1 MPLPLTHVP
10 LALLLALS
18 PVVTTPPDD
27 AAPADPA
34 VPAGMD
40 AYVQERMAATDTPG
54 LAYAVV
60 GPGGVEHQGTFG
72 VDGDGAPV
80 DEHTPFLWGSVA
92 KPVTATAALV
102 LAREGRLDLDAP
114 VEEYLPVFAE
124 FGADPTVRDLLTQT
138 SGLTG
143 RTAAATS
150 DLYGERAPDL
160 DARVARI
167 AASEPGDPGT
177 HEYSSANYLVLGAV
191 MEEVTGDFR
200 GYLRESVLE
209 PVGMDGVFASAARA
223 REAGLSPGHRTLWGV
238 PVADADGV
246 DDEGA
251 AYGYLGG
258 DVTDLAAFARAQVA
272 AEPPVLDAAALERSR
287 TGLVPVPGSA
297 QEYGLGWRDT
307 ALSDPGEPIVF
318 HGGSTPGYAAIL
330 VVLPERERTVVVLQ
344 NTYDMLRDNGI
355 QAVAFGLAHM
365 LAGGDSPSSPRHR
378 PAVPGVGVDAHGR
391 RGGSGRGRRRGRAGP
406 ATPPVGD
413 RTVVG
418 PGTGLGGRRGGG
430 GGEPRPAP
438 GPDVASRR
446 DGGDAGGGCARRG
459 RRGPAP
465 AGAPARRPRTG
476 LIPGSTGRGRF
487 GPGPR
492 CRTRHGDR
500 DPAPR
505 TGPGTGTERSAL
517 SP

>member
-18 PVVTTPPDD
+18 PVVTAPPNDPAPSD
-27 AAPADPA
+27 PADPA
-34 VPAGMD
+34 AMD
-40 AYVQERMAATDTPG
+40 AYVQERMAATNTPG

-60 GPGGVEHQGTFG
+60 GPGGVEHRGTFG

-102 LAREGRLDLDAP
+102 LAGEGRLDLDAP

-160 DARVARI
+160 DARVARV
-167 AASEPGDPGT
+167 AASEPGTPGT

-209 PVGMDGVFASAARA
+209 PTGMDGVFASAAQA

-272 AEPPVLDAAALERSR
+272 AKPPVLDAAALEEAR

-307 ALSDPGEPIVF
+307 ALSDLGEPIVF
-318 HGGSTPGYAAIL
+318 HGGSTPGYAAIV
-330 VVLPERERTVVVLQ
+330 VVLPERGRAVVVLQ

-365 LAGGDSPSSPRHR
+365 VAGGDSPSSPGTDPLYLASVWTPTAAAAALGAGAVAAVRVRR
-378 PAVPGVGVDAHGR
+378 PRRWASALWSALGLVSVAAAVGVAASHG
-391 RGGSGRGRRRGRAGP
+391 
-406 ATPPVGD
+406 
-413 RTVVG
+413 
-418 PGTGLGGRRGGG
+418 
-430 GGEPRPAP
+430 PRPALTWL
-438 GPDVASRR
+438 PDVTAATLA
-446 DGGDAGGGCARRG
+446 AGALGAAVVVLRLLAHRRG
-459 RRGPAP
+459 DR
-465 AGAPARRPRTG
+465 ART
-476 LIPGSTGRGRF
+476 
-487 GPGPR
+487 
-492 CRTRHGDR
+492 
-500 DPAPR
+500 
-505 TGPGTGTERSAL
+505 
-517 SP
+517 

>member
-1 MPLPLTHVP
+1 MPLLLSHVP

-18 PVVTTPPDD
+18 PVVTAPPHD
-27 AAPADPA
+27 ASPVAPS
-34 VPAGMD
+34 GMD
-40 AYVQERMAATDTPG
+40 AYVRERMAATDTPG

-60 GPGGVEHQGTFG
+60 GPGGVEHQGAFG

-150 DLYGERAPDL
+150 DLYGDRSPDL
-160 DARVARI
+160 DARVAHA
-167 AASEPGDPGT
+167 AASEPGNPGT

-209 PVGMDGVFASAARA
+209 PTGMDGVFTSAAQA

-272 AEPPVLDAAALERSR
+272 AEPPVLDAAALERAR

-307 ALSDPGEPIVF
+307 ALSDLGEPIVF
-318 HGGSTPGYAAIL
+318 HGGSTPGYAAIV
-330 VVLPERERTVVVLQ
+330 VVLPERERAVVVLQ

-355 QAVAFGLAHM
+355 QAVGFGLAHM
-365 LAGGDSPSSPRHR
+365 LAGGDSPSSPGADPLYLVSVWAPTAGAAALGAGAVAAVRVRR
-378 PAVPGVGVDAHGR
+378 PRRWASALWSALGIVAVAAAAGVAASHG
-391 RGGSGRGRRRGRAGP
+391 
-406 ATPPVGD
+406 
-413 RTVVG
+413 
-418 PGTGLGGRRGGG
+418 
-430 GGEPRPAP
+430 PRPALTWL
-438 GPDVASRR
+438 PDVTAATLAAGALGAAVVVLRLLAHRR
-446 DGGDAGGGCARRG
+446 D
-459 RRGPAP
+459 
-465 AGAPARRPRTG
+465 
-476 LIPGSTGRGRF
+476 
-487 GPGPR
+487 
-492 CRTRHGDR
+492 TRSR
-500 DPAPR
+500 D
-505 TGPGTGTERSAL
+505 
-517 SP
+517 

>member
-18 PVVTTPPDD
+18 PVVTAPPN
-27 AAPADPA
+27 DPA
-34 VPAGMD
+34 PTDPAAMD
-40 AYVQERMAATDTPG
+40 AYVQERMAATNTPG

-60 GPGGVEHQGTFG
+60 GPEGVEHRGTFG

-150 DLYGERAPDL
+150 DLYGERSPDL
-160 DARVARI
+160 DARMARI
-167 AASEPGDPGT
+167 AASEPGTPGT

-209 PVGMDGVFASAARA
+209 PTGMDGVFASAAQA

-272 AEPPVLDAAALERSR
+272 AEPPVLDAAALEEAR

-307 ALSDPGEPIVF
+307 ALFDLGEPIVF
-318 HGGSTPGYAAIL
+318 HGGSTPGYAAIV
-330 VVLPERERTVVVLQ
+330 VVLPERGRAVAVLQ

-365 LAGGDSPSSPRHR
+365 LAGRDSPSSPGTD
-378 PAVPGVGVDAHGR
+378 PLYLASVW
-391 RGGSGRGRRRGRAGP
+391 
-406 ATPPVGD
+406 TP
-413 RTVVG
+413 TAAAAA
-418 PGTGLGGRRGGG
+418 LG
-430 GGEPRPAP
+430 
-438 GPDVASRR
+438 
-446 DGGDAGGGCARRG
+446 
-459 RRGPAP
+459 
-465 AGAPARRPRTG
+465 AGAVAAVRVRRPR
-476 LIPGSTGRGRF
+476 RW
-487 GPGPR
+487 
-492 CRTRHGDR
+492 
-500 DPAPR
+500 A
-505 TGPGTGTERSAL
+505 SAL
-517 SP
+517 WSALGLVAVAAAVGVAASHGLRPALTWLPDVTAATLAAGALGAAVVVLRLLAHRRDARSRD

>member
-1 MPLPLTHVP
+1 
-10 LALLLALS
+10 
-18 PVVTTPPDD
+18 
-27 AAPADPA
+27 
-34 VPAGMD
+34 MD
-40 AYVQERMAATDTPG
+40 AYVQERMEATNTPG

-60 GPGGVEHQGTFG
+60 GPEGVEHRGAFG

-138 SGLTG
+138 SGLTA

-150 DLYGERAPDL
+150 DLYGEEAPGL

-191 MEEVTGDFR
+191 MEEVTGDF
-200 GYLRESVLE
+200 GAHLSASVLE
-209 PVGMDGVFASAARA
+209 PTGMDGVFTSAAQA
-223 REAGLSPGHRTLWGV
+223 REAGLSAGHRTLWGV

-246 DDEGA
+246 DDAGA
-251 AYGYLGG
+251 AYGYMGG
-258 DVTDLAAFARAQVA
+258 DITDLAAFARAQLE
-272 AEPPVLDAAALERSR
+272 AEPPVLDAAALERAR

-307 ALSDPGEPIVF
+307 ALSDLGEPIVF
-318 HGGSTPGYAAIL
+318 HGGSTPGYVAIV
-330 VVLPERERTVVVLQ
+330 VVLPERERAVVVLQ

-365 LAGGDSPSSPRHR
+365 VAGGDSPSSPGTD
-378 PAVPGVGVDAHGR
+378 PLYLASVW
-391 RGGSGRGRRRGRAGP
+391 
-406 ATPPVGD
+406 TP
-413 RTVVG
+413 TAAAAAL
-418 PGTGLGGRRGGG
+418 GTG
-430 GGEPRPAP
+430 A
-438 GPDVASRR
+438 VAAVRV
-446 DGGDAGGGCARRG
+446 
-459 RRGPAP
+459 
-465 AGAPARRPRTG
+465 RRPRRWATG
-476 LIPGSTGRGRF
+476 LWSALGLVAVVAAVGLTASYGLRPALTWVPDVTAATLAAGVLGAAVVVLRPLAHR
-487 GPGPR
+487 
-492 CRTRHGDR
+492 R
-500 DPAPR
+500 DPRSR
-505 TGPGTGTERSAL
+505 T
-517 SP
+517 